1 MMRIKRAM
9 MTALISVAVA
19 VTMTI
24 VPGAAGSA
32 GAAIE
37 AGPISASI
45 ATLADPQSGCP
56 LIFPDGPVAVAP
68 NQPAVQDQSTIG
80 IINALCDVT
89 LDFVGCGFTPTS
101 VALGCDTNGDGVP
114 DISIPLKNIKEINGL
129 LFQATIPALATTPG
143 TAFPLVCC
151 GGKTTITLSRTIS
164 AGDDNTFGPFTQT
177 LVCSIDLGIRAPV
190 LISATPAEVDC
201 VLGQNQ
207 LIPGAC
213 FLLAD
218 GKPNVTS
225 VFAVEVGNPSN
236 VIQSGPI
243 QILNSNLLDVFFRP
257 GPAQAGKTFLIYASG
272 PNGTSRNL
280 TALPPSTPAG
290 CPLGNEQGVKVT
302 FKCKSSSPSGGSG
315 DSSNSSSLAVLSGCR
330 LDRDEAGSFTLSI
343 FGSGMREGAKLTVG
357 GVPPKKLKFK
367 GADPDG
373 TFTSVVAKGKFCN
386 GLPGEIVITNPDG
399 TSSAPVFCGARCE
412 NQ

>member
-1 MMRIKRAM
+1 MRIKRAM

-101 VALGCDTNGDGVP
+101 VAIGCDTNGDGVP

-177 LVCSIDLGIRAPV
+177 IVCSIDLGIRAPV
-190 LISATPAEVDC
+190 LISATPAEFDC

-236 VIQSGPI
+236 VIQGGPI

-257 GPAQAGKTFLIYASG
+257 GPAQAGKTFLIYATG

-302 FKCKSSSPSGGSG
+302 FNCKSSGGGADPADTPPPLPDIFVCNLDRSPTGAFSLILFGRFQDGGSVTI
-315 DSSNSSSLAVLSGCR
+315 N
-330 LDRDEAGSFTLSI
+330 
-343 FGSGMREGAKLTVG
+343 
-357 GVPPKKLKFK
+357 GVPPKKVKLKDFDPGTNTFLRMILK
-367 GADPDG
+367 GRICENLPGNIIYIRPDG
-373 TFTSVVAKGKFCN
+373 PPAQPFQCA
-386 GLPGEIVITNPDG
+386 E
-399 TSSAPVFCGARCE
+399 RCA
-412 NQ
+412 N

>member
-1 MMRIKRAM
+1 MRIKRAM
-9 MTALISVAVA
+9 MTAMVSVAVA
-19 VTMTI
+19 ATMPI
-24 VPGAAGSA
+24 VPGTAGSA
-32 GAAIE
+32 GAIE
-37 AGPISASI
+37 AGPISASA
-45 ATLADPQSGCP
+45 ATLAGPQSGCP

-177 LVCSIDLGIRAPV
+177 IVCSIDLGIRAPV

-236 VIQSGPI
+236 VIQGGPI
-243 QILNSNLLDVFFRP
+243 QILNSNLIDVFFRP

-290 CPLGNEQGVKVT
+290 CPLGNEQGVKVV
-302 FKCKSSSPSGGSG
+302 FKCKSTGAAGDTPPPPGDPVPISS
-315 DSSNSSSLAVLSGCR
+315 CQ
-330 LDRDEAGSFTLSI
+330 LDRNESGVFTLTMVG
-343 FGSGMREGAKLTVG
+343 FGLREGDAVTIG
-357 GVPPKKLKFK
+357 GVTPKKLRFK
-367 GADPDG
+367 DPDP
-373 TFTSVVAKGKFCN
+373 TSNSFRKMIAKGRVCD
-386 GLPGEIVITNPDG
+386 GLPGPIVYRSVSGQAAVTFQCAE
-399 TSSAPVFCGARCE
+399 SCH
-412 NQ
+412 

>member
-9 MTALISVAVA
+9 MTAMVSVAVA
-19 VTMTI
+19 ATMP
-24 VPGAAGSA
+24 VLPGTAGNA
-32 GAAIE
+32 RAAIE
-37 AGPISASI
+37 ARPISASI
-45 ATLADPQSGCP
+45 STLTGPQSGCP

-89 LDFVGCGFTPTS
+89 LDFVGCSFTPTS
-101 VALGCDTNGDGVP
+101 VTLGCDTNGDGVP

-151 GGKTTITLSRTIS
+151 GGTTTMTLSRTVS
-164 AGDDNTFGPFTQT
+164 AGDDNVFGPFTQT

-190 LISATPAEVDC
+190 LISATPAEGDC

-213 FLLAD
+213 FVLAD

-225 VFAVEVGNPSN
+225 VFAVEVGNPNN
-236 VIQSGPI
+236 VIQGGPI
-243 QILNSNLLDVFFRP
+243 QILTPNLLDVFFRP
-257 GPAQAGKTFLIYASG
+257 GLAQAGKTFLIYASG

-280 TALPPSTPAG
+280 TALPPSAPAG
-290 CPLGNEQGVKVT
+290 CPLGNEQGVKVA
-302 FKCKSSSPSGGSG
+302 FKCKSASPSGGSG
-315 DSSNSSSLAVLSGCR
+315 DSSNSSSIAVLSGCR
-330 LDRDEAGSFTLSI
+330 LDRDEAGSFILSI
-343 FGSGMREGAKLTVG
+343 FGSGIREGAKLTVG
-357 GVPPKKLKFK
+357 GVAPKKLKLK
-367 GADPDG
+367 GADPSG
-373 TFTSVVAKGKFCN
+373 TFTIAVAKGKFCN

-399 TSSAPVFCGARCE
+399 TSSVPVFCGARCE